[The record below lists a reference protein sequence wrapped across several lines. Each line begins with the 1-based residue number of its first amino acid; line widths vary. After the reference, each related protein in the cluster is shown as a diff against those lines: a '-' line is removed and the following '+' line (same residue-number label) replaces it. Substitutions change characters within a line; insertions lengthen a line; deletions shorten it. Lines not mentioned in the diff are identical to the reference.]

1 MPTDLTD
8 ALIAWQGGD
17 MSESRCQELLA
28 RLREDAVFRAAFAEE
43 IWMLS
48 LTRTAQSPSP
58 RWLALCEE
66 LGIQPAPS
74 SEQQTKLESVVMQ
87 SMQKRP
93 LRVVRHWWRATAIGT
108 TGLAAALALYLG
120 LQALAPAPETGRAVD
135 SGPLATL
142 LQSTVK
148 WSDSQSIPPTKG
160 QNLHAGKLD
169 LASGTLTLLFRS
181 GVILQAQGPA
191 SIELISGEQVI
202 CHHGKVRTRVPKG
215 AEGFRVDLP
224 HGRVTDLG
232 TEMGV
237 NVERDG
243 RARVAV
249 FEGLAEAT
257 LKLPNQDGTRT
268 EAVGANKAVEM
279 LPATGELKSSD
290 MSDFLSATEL
300 SLPSL
305 TMQSDYSKVIR
316 AAQPLHY
323 WRLNHAEQGLIPNEM
338 PSGVALRMGTGV
350 SLQRDERQKLTAHFD
365 GEKTGTGLVPLEP
378 LMLPRS
384 GWAVEFWFV
393 SSTADQS
400 SLATLA
406 LGENDPLHV
415 MIVEYNTVI
424 PNIEMRRSVRFLMR
438 WPAESHG
445 GVNLFSKPTFLPY
458 QWHHVVAQQ
467 KEESMELWVDGRRAG
482 RGVCDPL
489 PDEIRGYFSFG
500 ATTIMAPVTHGPIH
514 SRHLSGRMA
523 EIAIYQRLL
532 SEEEIRQ
539 HASIGGKN

>member
-1 MPTDLTD
+1 MPTDLID
-8 ALIAWQGGD
+8 AVAAWQGGD
-17 MSESRCQELLA
+17 ISEARCQELLA
-28 RLREDAVFRAAFAEE
+28 RLRVDAEFRSAFADE

-48 LTRTAQSPSP
+48 LTRTAQSPNP

-66 LGIQPAPS
+66 LGIQPAGQPETES
-74 SEQQTKLESVVMQ
+74 KLESMIMQ
-87 SMQKRP
+87 SVQQRP
-93 LRVVRHWWRATAIGT
+93 LRVVRQWWRAAAIGT
-108 TGLAAALALYLG
+108 TGIAAALALYLG
-120 LQALAPAPETGRAVD
+120 LQPSMPTAFATY

-148 WSDSQSIPPTKG
+148 WSDAQAVRPAKG
-160 QNLHAGKLD
+160 QNVHAGKLE
-169 LASGTLTLLFRS
+169 LAAGTLTLLFRS

-191 SIELISGEQVI
+191 SIELISGDQVV

-237 NVERDG
+237 NVELDG

-268 EAVGANKAVEM
+268 EAVGANRAVEM
-279 LPATGELKSSD
+279 LPATGELKPSD
-290 MSDFLSATEL
+290 MNDFLSATEL

-305 TMQSDYSKVIR
+305 TMRSDYGKAVR

-323 WRLNHAEQGLIPNEM
+323 WRLNRADQGLVPNEM
-338 PSGVALRMGTGV
+338 PSAVALRMGTGV
-350 SLQRDERQKLTAHFD
+350 SLQADERRNLTAHFD
-365 GEKTGTGLVPLEP
+365 GQKTTTGLIPQEP
-378 LMLPRS
+378 LTLPRS

-406 LGENDPLHV
+406 LDDNDPLHV
-415 MIVEYNTVI
+415 MIVEYNTII
-424 PNIEMRRSVRFLMR
+424 PSIEMRRSVRFLMR

-467 KEESMELWVDGRRAG
+467 QAETMELWVDGRRVG
-482 RGVCDPL
+482 RGICDPL
-489 PDEIRGYFSFG
+489 PDEIRGHFSFG
-500 ATTIMAPVTHGPIH
+500 ATTILAPVTHDPIKA
-514 SRHLSGRMA
+514 RQLSGRMA
-523 EIAIYQRLL
+523 EIAIYHRTL
-532 SEEEIRQ
+532 SEDEIRQ
-539 HASIGGKN
+539 HAAIGGKN